1 MRMSEAQW
9 DAVIAVN
16 LKSAF
21 NFIHACTPIM
31 DASEEAEAL
40 SIWHQW

>member
-1 MRMSEAQW
+1 MMRMTEAQW

-21 NFIHACTPIM
+21 QLYPCLYTNH
-31 DASEEAEAL
+31 DAPEEAAVS
-40 SIWHQW
+40 SIWHL

>member
-1 MRMSEAQW
+1 MRMGEGQW

-31 DASEEAEAL
+31 MRQRSG
-40 SIWHQW
+40 